1 MYLLLSLCL
10 CLYLSLLLFFWS
22 GQVRSCFLMT
32 PIGFARFRFGLEG
45 FESRTANMPEQSI
58 TKAGLKVLGQQKI
71 CIYSNKKKLS
81 KVFGQS
87 MESHLNT
94 VFDTSWRD
102 FEFIKSVGVARK
114 VLEVGEQ
121 DATDQNFILQRC
133 R

>member
-1 MYLLLSLCL
+1 
-10 CLYLSLLLFFWS
+10 
-22 GQVRSCFLMT
+22 MT

-58 TKAGLKVLGQQKI
+58 TKGSKKYAYI
-71 CIYSNKKKLS
+71 PTKKLS

-121 DATDQNFILQRC
+121 DATDQNFILQSC

>member
-1 MYLLLSLCL
+1 
-10 CLYLSLLLFFWS
+10 
-22 GQVRSCFLMT
+22 
-32 PIGFARFRFGLEG
+32 
-45 FESRTANMPEQSI
+45 
-58 TKAGLKVLGQQKI
+58 
-71 CIYSNKKKLS
+71 
-81 KVFGQS
+81 